1 MVIRKYPRHS
11 RASYAR
17 IICQF
22 PRSLSVSSRTEVNNS
37 PGLAFKRFAFDPLV
51 QRLETGLT
59 ADRYVEDDVPVAK
72 WNAVSFRQ
80 LTHDRTGWSEDYTGA
95 LRCSARLNGRDLR
108 SRDSL
113 LLEARSTTPLVME
126 HNGGREKGLT
136 TADFIVANSS
146 NLPNEFENSGVEV
159 IPTDRGQ
166 LVQPIKNGT
175 MSRSLWSLHLFLIY
189 LFSKYAVDFKI
200 IYL

>member
-1 MVIRKYPRHS
+1 
-11 RASYAR
+11 
-17 IICQF
+17 
-22 PRSLSVSSRTEVNNS
+22 
-37 PGLAFKRFAFDPLV
+37 
-51 QRLETGLT
+51 
-59 ADRYVEDDVPVAK
+59 
-72 WNAVSFRQ
+72 
-80 LTHDRTGWSEDYTGA
+80 
-95 LRCSARLNGRDLR
+95 
-108 SRDSL
+108 
-113 LLEARSTTPLVME
+113 ME

-136 TADFIVANSS
+136 IADFIVANSLCSS

>member
-72 WNAVSFRQ
+72 WNAVSFRHK

-189 LFSKYAVDFKI
+189 LFSKYRF
-200 IYL
+200 

>member
-1 MVIRKYPRHS
+1 
-11 RASYAR
+11 
-17 IICQF
+17 
-22 PRSLSVSSRTEVNNS
+22 
-37 PGLAFKRFAFDPLV
+37 
-51 QRLETGLT
+51 
-59 ADRYVEDDVPVAK
+59 
-72 WNAVSFRQ
+72 
-80 LTHDRTGWSEDYTGA
+80 
-95 LRCSARLNGRDLR
+95 
-108 SRDSL
+108 
-113 LLEARSTTPLVME
+113 ME

-189 LFSKYAVDFKI
+189 LFSKYRF
-200 IYL
+200 